1 MSASRPWPKPAKAEP
16 MRLDRPRLIGLAS
29 ATVGTVLVLALVVLM
44 NRQGGRPEGEDGL
57 AVTNFEVVKKE
68 KPKPQEAVRKPEPP
82 KRRQAKAAPSPLLG
96 LDSGLAGLDFGLP
109 AFDASEL
116 DLGAGLLGDAKD
128 VVMTDDSVDVPPRP
142 LLQTPMQY
150 PPRAKA
156 TGVTGYVVLSLLIG
170 PTGQVERVKVLEAQP
185 AGVFDEVAAAGVQG
199 WKFEPASYKGEN
211 VRVWATQK
219 VRFDLS

>member
-1 MSASRPWPKPAKAEP
+1 
-16 MRLDRPRLIGLAS
+16 MRLGRAQLFGIAAS
-29 ATVGTVLVLALVVLM
+29 AAGTVLVLALVILM
-44 NRQGGRPEGEDGL
+44 NRQFSRPD
-57 AVTNFEVVKKE
+57 ADTAASPTNFDVVKKE
-68 KPKPQEAVRKPEPP
+68 KPPQRENVRRPEPP
-82 KRRQAKAAPSPLLG
+82 KRRTQRSAPAPIGG

-109 AFDASEL
+109 QFDSD
-116 DLGAGLLGDAKD
+116 DLGLGDSLLGESKD

-142 LLQTPMQY
+142 VLQTPMQY

-156 TGVTGYVVLSLLIG
+156 QGMTGYVILSLLIG
-170 PTGQVERVKVLEAQP
+170 PTGQVEKVKVLEASP
-185 AGVFDEVAAAGVQG
+185 AGVFDDVAAAGVQG

>member
-1 MSASRPWPKPAKAEP
+1 

-29 ATVGTVLVLALVVLM
+29 ATVGTLLVLALVVLM
-44 NRQGGRPEGEDGL
+44 NRQAARPDGEDGL

-68 KPKPQEAVRKPEPP
+68 KPKPQDAVRKPEPP
-82 KRRQAKAAPSPLLG
+82 KPRRAKAAPSPLLG

>member
-1 MSASRPWPKPAKAEP
+1 VRI
-16 MRLDRPRLIGLAS
+16 DRPTLIGLAS
-29 ATVGTVLVLALVVLM
+29 AALGTTMVLALVVFM
-44 NRQGGRPEGEDGL
+44 NRPPSRPGGEDGL
-57 AVTNFEVVKKE
+57 AVTKFDVVKKD
-68 KPKPQEAVRKPEPP
+68 KPKPQESVRKREPP
-82 KRRQAKAAPSPLLG
+82 KRRPTKTAPAPLVG
-96 LDSGLAGLDFGLP
+96 LDSGLAGLNFGLP
-109 AFDASEL
+109 QFDDSGL
-116 DLGAGLLGDAKD
+116 GDLAGSLLGEGKD

-156 TGVTGYVVLSLLIG
+156 TGVTGYVILSLLIG
-170 PTGQVERVKVLEAQP
+170 PTGQVEKVKVLEAQP

-199 WKFEPASYKGEN
+199 WKFEPASYKGEA

>member
-1 MSASRPWPKPAKAEP
+1 

-29 ATVGTVLVLALVVLM
+29 ALLGTVLVLALVVLM
-44 NRQGGRPEGEDGL
+44 NRPSAPPTGEDALAATQIGL
-57 AVTNFEVVKKE
+57 VRKE
-68 KPKPQEAVRKPEPP
+68 KPKASESVRRREPP
-82 KRRQAKAAPSPLLG
+82 RRRSQRSAPAPLVG
-96 LDSGLAGLDFGLP
+96 LDSGLAGLNFGLP
-109 AFDASEL
+109 QFDASEL
-116 DLGAGLLGDAKD
+116 ELGSGLLGEDRD

-156 TGVTGYVVLSLLIG
+156 GGVTGYVILSLLIG
-170 PTGQVERVKVLEAQP
+170 PTGQVEKVKVLEAQP
-185 AGVFDEVAAAGVQG
+185 AGVFDEVAVAGVQT
-199 WKFEPASYKGEN
+199 WKFEPASYQGAA